1 MFEKQESNRI
11 TIRDIES
18 KQFRRIAYG
27 YDQRGVDEFLDAI
40 CDELELLY
48 GEIDELKRKLDFA
61 NAQTRKAEA
70 AGGAVAPAVPAA
82 TSESFQEI
90 LEAAQRVKGQI
101 IADAQVKAKE
111 IVDAAQ
117 VEAEA
122 RLGGLDEERDVLEKI
137 VSSLRTKARE
147 YKERFGEMLRE
158 HQEAL
163 AQISLGDEEDEE

>member
-1 MFEKQESNRI
+1 MFEKQESARL

-70 AGGAVAPAVPAA
+70 AGGAVVTPRAA
-82 TSESFQEI
+82 RKKPEI
-90 LEAAQRVKGQI
+90 EA
-101 IADAQVKAKE
+101 
-111 IVDAAQ
+111 
-117 VEAEA
+117 
-122 RLGGLDEERDVLEKI
+122 
-137 VSSLRTKARE
+137 
-147 YKERFGEMLRE
+147 
-158 HQEAL
+158 
-163 AQISLGDEEDEE
+163 

>member
-1 MFEKQESNRI
+1 MFEMQESNRI

-70 AGGAVAPAVPAA
+70 AGGVVPPAAPAPAA

-101 IADAQVKAKE
+101 IADAEVRAKE
-111 IVDAAQ
+111 IVEAAE

-122 RLGGLDEERDVLEKI
+122 RLGGLDEERDELENI
-137 VSSLRTKARE
+137 VSSLRTQARDYRE
-147 YKERFGEMLRE
+147 KFSALLRE

-163 AQISLGDEEDEE
+163 AQIVLEDEEA

>member
-1 MFEKQESNRI
+1 MFENQASTRI
-11 TIRDIES
+11 TIRDIEA

-48 GEIDELKRKLDFA
+48 GEIDELKRKLDYA

-70 AGGAVAPAVPAA
+70 AGGAVAPAAA
-82 TSESFQEI
+82 ASTNESFQEI

-101 IADAQVKAKE
+101 IADAEVKAEE
-111 IVDAAQ
+111 IREAARI
-117 VEAEA
+117 EAEA
-122 RLGGLDEERDVLEKI
+122 RLGGLDEERDALEKI
-137 VSSLRTKARE
+137 VSTLRTTARE
-147 YKERFGEMLRE
+147 YKEQFGELLRT

-163 AQISLGDEEDEE
+163 DNIDLSDGE